1 MSSCVAPLSPADAS
15 YQASQLSLAVIFE
28 LLARVATDQ
37 RRGCYA
43 KILSTLRA
51 ADISNTLNEAPP
63 CAMAADARAVAVA
76 ADRAC
81 TVRRAVF
88 TVARAAA
95 RFKRLLAKVRA
106 ATMTVCVKSLDGR
119 SLDVMLPMM
128 SSIMTLR
135 EAVAR
140 EAELA
145 LSTVELF
152 VTGGDGE
159 ALRDNLRL
167 MKAVGR
173 HVAPST
179 ATAFMVVKTD
189 ACWTCA
195 ICCCANARALAAC
208 TNCRMQRPSTE
219 LQTEALRKAAENG
232 DAAAASALIAAAVPL
247 DKCSTRGDTA
257 LTHASTNG
265 HLEVVQALLAAGA
278 GTTSQSRD
286 GFTALTCA
294 SDKGHLQVVQ
304 ALLAAGAD
312 TAAKS
317 QKGHTALIEASGQG
331 HLGVVQALLA
341 AGAGTASQSRDGFT
355 ALTCASD
362 KGHLQVVQA
371 LLAAGADTA
380 AKSQKGALPLGKT
393 ALTRASGK
401 GHLEVVQA
409 LLAAGA
415 DTAAKS
421 QHGHTALIEAS
432 DQGHL
437 GVVQS
442 LLAAGAGTA
451 GQSETGFTALI
462 CASGKGH
469 LEVVQ
474 ALLVA
479 GADTAA
485 RNQRGETAQA
495 CASRGGHTA
504 VTSLLMGDAL

>member
-1 MSSCVAPLSPADAS
+1 LSPADAS

-51 ADISNTLNEAPP
+51 ADISNTLNEASP
-63 CAMAADARAVAVA
+63 CATAADARAVAVA

-95 RFKRLLAKVRA
+95 RFKRLLAKVRT

-119 SLDVMLPMM
+119 SLDVTLPMM

-195 ICCCANARALAAC
+195 ICCCANARALTAC

-219 LQTEALRKAAENG
+219 LLTEALRKAAENG

-294 SDKGHLQVVQ
+294 SDN
-304 ALLAAGAD
+304 
-312 TAAKS
+312 
-317 QKGHTALIEASGQG
+317 
-331 HLGVVQALLA
+331 
-341 AGAGTASQSRDGFT
+341 
-355 ALTCASD
+355 
-362 KGHLQVVQA
+362 GHLQVVQA

-380 AKSQKGALPLGKT
+380 AKSQKGALPLGQT

-415 DTAAKS
+415 DTAAHN

-432 DQGHL
+432 GQGHL
-437 GVVQS
+437 GVVQA

-485 RNQRGETAQA
+485 RNQRGDTARA